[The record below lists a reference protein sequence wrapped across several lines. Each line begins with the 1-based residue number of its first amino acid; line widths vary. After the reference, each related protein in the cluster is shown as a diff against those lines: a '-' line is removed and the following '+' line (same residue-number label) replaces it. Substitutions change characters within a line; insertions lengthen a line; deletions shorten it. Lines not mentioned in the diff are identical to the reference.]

1 MSTASASTSARRWR
15 ARTATTARARAFFD
29 AIRQDPVLAR
39 LKLIAEPWDV
49 GPYGYQ
55 LGNFPPGW
63 AEWNAQ
69 YRDTVRRFWKGDKGL
84 VPEMASRR
92 CRLVRHLRLSRPT
105 AVGEHQLRHR
115 A

>member
-1 MSTASASTSARRWR
+1 MSTASASTSRTTLARENGDYSQS
-15 ARTATTARARAFFD
+15 AAFFD

-69 YRDTVRRFWKGDKGL
+69 YRDTVRRFWKGDTGL
-84 VPEMASRR
+84 VAGSRLAPR
-92 CRLVRHLRLSRPT
+92 RLVRHLRLSRP
-105 AVGEHQLRHR
+105 AALGEHQFRHR